1 MFRRIYRYG
10 WHSQKKKSRRSVFG
24 GEVKSMEEVREFSKK
39 MREHEQKEMAAFEK
53 KFDAVAD
60 DVWKNKKNA

>member
-1 MFRRIYRYG
+1 
-10 WHSQKKKSRRSVFG
+10 
-24 GEVKSMEEVREFSKK
+24 MEEVREFSKK